1 VHALGE
7 VEEEGGEAGGGEVGF
22 LVVGDLA
29 DCAVGGDGGVRGG
42 GCWMF
47 GGMTGGREKDEG
59 KRKGC
64 GVGTGGEGGGRDD
77 KKCGKTIEAMRH
89 QRQYPLFKKNE

>member
-29 DCAVGGDGGVRGG
+29 DCAVGGDRGVRGVRGG

-47 GGMTGGREKDEG
+47 GGMMGGREKGEG
-59 KRKGC
+59 KGRD
-64 GVGTGGEGGGRDD
+64 VGWDGGGFGGEG
-77 KKCGKTIEAMRH
+77 
-89 QRQYPLFKKNE
+89 

>member
-1 VHALGE
+1 MHALGE

-42 GCWMF
+42 GVLDVW
-47 GGMTGGREKDEG
+47 GDDGR
-59 KRKGC
+59 
-64 GVGTGGEGGGRDD
+64 
-77 KKCGKTIEAMRH
+77 
-89 QRQYPLFKKNE
+89 

>member
-42 GCWMF
+42 CCMF
-47 GGMTGGREKDEG
+47 GGVTGDREKGEG

-64 GVGTGGEGGGRDD
+64 GVGTGWERGGGMTRNV
-77 KKCGKTIEAMRH
+77 ERRL
-89 QRQYPLFKKNE
+89 RQ

>member
-1 VHALGE
+1 MHALGE

-42 GCWMF
+42 CWMF
-47 GGMTGGREKDEG
+47 GGMTGG
-59 KRKGC
+59 
-64 GVGTGGEGGGRDD
+64 
-77 KKCGKTIEAMRH
+77 
-89 QRQYPLFKKNE
+89 